1 MSRKILVCCG
11 TGCLAN
17 GSYEI
22 YEEFCN
28 QISKMSENIEVSPQ
42 IKSTGCNGLC
52 EKGPIVKIIPDD
64 ITYFHVKKDD
74 VTEIV
79 EKTIIKGRTVEQLL
93 YYDEDKKQRIKSY
106 KDTNFYKKQVKI
118 ALKNIGEIDPYNID
132 DYLEKDGY
140 EALKKVIKEMN
151 GEEIID
157 EIKKS
162 GLRGRGGAGFPT
174 GLKWESCF
182 KINNFPKYVVCNG
195 DEGDPG
201 AFMDRSIMEGDP
213 HSIVEGMA
221 ICAYALGAKEGYI
234 YIRDEYGLA
243 LKNMQ
248 KAIDDAKNRGY
259 LGNNVLGSNFTF
271 DINIVRG
278 GGAFVCGE
286 STALMASIE
295 GKVGE
300 PRAKYIRSVEKGL
313 WEKPTILNNVETWV
327 NIPQIILKGSKWF
340 SSIGTENS
348 KGTKVFSLVGKV
360 KNTGLVEVP
369 MGITLRELIFEI
381 GGGII
386 DDKKF
391 KAVQTGGPSG
401 GCIPEQLLD
410 LQIDFDT
417 LAEAGSMMGSGG
429 MIVMDEQTCMVDV
442 AKYYLSFLSEE
453 SCGKCI
459 PCREG
464 IRRMLEIVTDITE
477 GKGKQHDIELL
488 EEISKT
494 VLEASLCGL
503 GKTAPNPVLTTLKY
517 FKDEYLEHINNKR
530 CPARVCKKLTT
541 YYIDRILCKGCSLC
555 SRKCPV
561 GAITGEKRKPF
572 VIDNEKCIKCGTC
585 IDVCNFGAVKLK

>member
-22 YEEFCN
+22 YKEICN
-28 QISKMSENIEVSPQ
+28 QISKISDNIEVSPQ

-64 ITYFHVKKDD
+64 ITYFHVKKED
-74 VTEIV
+74 VSDIV
-79 EKTIIKGRTVEQLL
+79 EKTIIKGKTVEHLL

-106 KDTNFYKKQVKI
+106 KDTNFYRKQVKI

-140 EALKKVIKEMN
+140 KALKKVIKEMN

-157 EIKKS
+157 EVKKS

-182 KINNFPKYVVCNG
+182 KINNIPKYVVCNG

-248 KAIDDAKNRGY
+248 NAIDDAKNRGY
-259 LGNNVLGSNFTF
+259 LGSSILGSNFTF

-300 PRAKYIRSVEKGL
+300 PKAKYIRSVEKGL
-313 WEKPTILNNVETWV
+313 WEKPTVLNNVETWV
-327 NIPQIILKGSKWF
+327 NVPQIILKGSSWF
-340 SSIGTENS
+340 SSIGTEKS

-386 DDKKF
+386 NDKKF

-488 EEISKT
+488 VEISKT